1 MRYPV
6 TITPDDGQFTA
17 TFPDVPQA
25 VTFGETRQEALKR
38 SSDALLTIFDA
49 LMKDR
54 RDIPEPSQVAKDA
67 IDVPALESAKI
78 EHYRAMR
85 SVQRRQS

>member
-17 TFPDVPQA
+17 TFPDVPEA
-25 VTFGETRQEALKR
+25 VTFGETREEALRR

-49 LMKDR
+49 FMNEGRDRTARTRERKD
-54 RDIPEPSQVAKDA
+54 
-67 IDVPALESAKI
+67 
-78 EHYRAMR
+78 
-85 SVQRRQS
+85 

>member
-17 TFPDVPQA
+17 TFPDVPEA
-25 VTFGETRQEALKR
+25 VTFGETREEALRR

-54 RDIPEPSQVAKDA
+54 RDIPEPSQVTKDP
-67 IDVPALESAKI
+67 IELPALESAKI
-78 EHYRAMR
+78 ELYLAMR
-85 SVQRRQS
+85 AQRRQS